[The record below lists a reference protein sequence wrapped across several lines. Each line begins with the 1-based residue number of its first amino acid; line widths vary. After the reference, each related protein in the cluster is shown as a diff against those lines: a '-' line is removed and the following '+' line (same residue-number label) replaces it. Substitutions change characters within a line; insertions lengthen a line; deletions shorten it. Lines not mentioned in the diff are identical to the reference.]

1 MNATIVHSAHD
12 ETVAIMYLHG
22 FLLGAVYGQ
31 KGAETAVKV
40 LKRELDRAGLRVAE
54 LYVRRGNV
62 PLDMTEAVPRRA
74 RFQSRAVT
82 GEFIFGCDATTG
94 AGVIITK
101 DGPKYGLWE
110 RK

>member
-40 LKRELDRAGLRVAE
+40 LKREPVQRSRQGGAGFKGE
-54 LYVRRGNV
+54 LVLRRG
-62 PLDMTEAVPRRA
+62 LIERED
-74 RFQSRAVT
+74 SRHYS
-82 GEFIFGCDATTG
+82 GSRGG
-94 AGVIITK
+94 
-101 DGPKYGLWE
+101 
-110 RK
+110 